1 MRKLFIVAIIAIL
14 LILGSMPFSSL
25 FSQKGIKENVIIAGS
40 LWDEANFGSVTAY
53 SGNTI
58 NTTQYPSNIATVD
71 GQPLNQ
77 VTVGNN
83 AIKAKANQI
92 TALATTNYQK
102 AQDLYIWI
110 SENITYDLNAYGVK
124 DPAIYAFNNKKAVC
138 TGFAGLYSAMCRD
151 VGLSVRQI
159 GGLANG
165 KPHTWNQV
173 YLNNQWINVDCTF
186 ASGLLTTAK
195 KNNIPLSQ
203 NEMYLGLTVDKPL
216 VVTTSYNTYTF
227 GVSDYFNTPNF
238 MQNRKPQYLI
248 YEYNTFNI
256 NRS

>member
-1 MRKLFIVAIIAIL
+1 MKKLFIVIIIAIL

-25 FSQKGIKENVIIAGS
+25 FSQKGIKKNVIIAGS

-53 SGNTI
+53 SGNTN
-58 NTTQYPSNIATVD
+58 NTSKYPNNVSTVD
-71 GQPLNQ
+71 GQPANQ

-102 AQDLYIWI
+102 AQDLYVWVA
-110 SENITYDLNAYGVK
+110 ENVKYDLNAYGVK
-124 DPAIYAFNNKKAVC
+124 YPAIYAFNNKKGVC
-138 TGFAGLYSAMCRD
+138 TGFAALYSVMCRD

-173 YLNNQWINVDCTF
+173 YLNKQWVNVDCTF
-186 ASGLLTTAK
+186 ASSLLTSAN

-203 NEMYLGLTVDKPL
+203 NEIFIGLTVDKPL
-216 VVTTSYNTYTF
+216 VVSTGYTTYTF
-227 GVSDYFNTPNF
+227 GITDYFNTPNF

-248 YEYNTFNI
+248 YEYNG
-256 NRS
+256 R